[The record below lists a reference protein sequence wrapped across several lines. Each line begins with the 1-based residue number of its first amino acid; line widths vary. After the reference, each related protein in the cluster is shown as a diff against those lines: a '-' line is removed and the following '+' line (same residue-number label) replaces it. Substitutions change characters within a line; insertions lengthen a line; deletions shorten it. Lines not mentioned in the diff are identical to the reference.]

1 MNELIQKKLTKNDL
15 KENIIKENI
24 IKETDAQ
31 LPYSRREIEEDML
44 EQICLIAN
52 AGAEIT
58 VEELCSRMDMSRREV
73 NFYLKQLKVHGYIIR
88 EKVTST
94 GHQKDGSGSG
104 ISLTEFGKITGEEFQ
119 YRHEILTQFLQFVG
133 VSDEKAQEDACRME
147 HVVSEETVQQ
157 ICNFVDYGDT
167 FERILKHSDLRSWY
181 QTGKY
186 MFLMGIY
193 QIEKTCPRRFA
204 REFDCFSENIWLH
217 ITEDKSS
224 FELIKK
230 EDTSAQNLWYKD
242 PEQGWIEAEEKMGNP
257 WIPSGAFT
265 FSTRCQDPII
275 EGTALIAFT
284 RKGEKPVDWNSRELD
299 VHIWKSEG

>member
-1 MNELIQKKLTKNDL
+1 
-15 KENIIKENI
+15 
-24 IKETDAQ
+24 
-31 LPYSRREIEEDML
+31 
-44 EQICLIAN
+44 
-52 AGAEIT
+52 
-58 VEELCSRMDMSRREV
+58 
-73 NFYLKQLKVHGYIIR
+73 
-88 EKVTST
+88 
-94 GHQKDGSGSG
+94 
-104 ISLTEFGKITGEEFQ
+104 
-119 YRHEILTQFLQFVG
+119 
-133 VSDEKAQEDACRME
+133 ME

-242 PEQGWIEAEEKMGNP
+242 PEQGWIQAEEKMGNP
-257 WIPSGAFT
+257 WIPSSVFQ

>member
-1 MNELIQKKLTKNDL
+1 
-15 KENIIKENI
+15 
-24 IKETDAQ
+24 
-31 LPYSRREIEEDML
+31 
-44 EQICLIAN
+44 
-52 AGAEIT
+52 
-58 VEELCSRMDMSRREV
+58 
-73 NFYLKQLKVHGYIIR
+73 
-88 EKVTST
+88 
-94 GHQKDGSGSG
+94 
-104 ISLTEFGKITGEEFQ
+104 
-119 YRHEILTQFLQFVG
+119 
-133 VSDEKAQEDACRME
+133 ME

-217 ITEDKSS
+217 ITEDASS

-242 PEQGWIEAEEKMGNP
+242 PEQGWIQAEEKMGNP
-257 WIPSGAFT
+257 WIPSSVFQ

>member
-1 MNELIQKKLTKNDL
+1 
-15 KENIIKENI
+15 
-24 IKETDAQ
+24 
-31 LPYSRREIEEDML
+31 
-44 EQICLIAN
+44 
-52 AGAEIT
+52 
-58 VEELCSRMDMSRREV
+58 
-73 NFYLKQLKVHGYIIR
+73 
-88 EKVTST
+88 
-94 GHQKDGSGSG
+94 
-104 ISLTEFGKITGEEFQ
+104 
-119 YRHEILTQFLQFVG
+119 
-133 VSDEKAQEDACRME
+133 ME

-230 EDTSAQNLWYKD
+230 EDTSAQNLWYKR
-242 PEQGWIEAEEKMGNP
+242 
-257 WIPSGAFT
+257 SGTGMDRGRGENGKSMDTVWCIYVFQ
-265 FSTRCQDPII
+265 QDVRI
-275 EGTALIAFT
+275 
-284 RKGEKPVDWNSRELD
+284 RS
-299 VHIWKSEG
+299 

>member
-1 MNELIQKKLTKNDL
+1 MKELTHNDL
-15 KENIIKENI
+15 TENL
-24 IKETDAQ
+24 IKETDMQ
-31 LPYSRREIEEDML
+31 LPSSRREIEEDML

-52 AGAEIT
+52 TGIQVT
-58 VEELCSRMDMSRREV
+58 VEELCSRMD
-73 NFYLKQLKVHGYIIR
+73 G
-88 EKVTST
+88 T
-94 GHQKDGSGSG
+94 GSG